1 MRLYIEDKEFLQ
13 EIEKSMRMREIIA
26 AGVEQAAWLPL
37 PEKFFSGD
45 ETGFDFAGVN
55 VMAKIL
61 FDIGKLTVE
70 MTSPVNCTAS
80 KVIYGHR
87 SFFNRTGAF
96 GPFCEDGKE
105 GGPATAY
112 CVETAK
118 ELLVNLFSDWFIL
131 NLHREEIHQKIA
143 TFEEFSRSYIA
154 REKARVFPVGQIVHE
169 LSRQSGEAKRQLKA
183 GLISQSEY
191 VKIRGP
197 IHEKLSELT
206 RQMRIKDP
214 FEVLF
219 EAELRDCHYAENARA
234 LIKSI

>member
-1 MRLYIEDKEFLQ
+1 MNNNESTPEER
-13 EIEKSMRMREIIA
+13 KSAKMREIIT
-26 AGVEQAAWLPL
+26 AGAEQAAWLPL

-118 ELLVNLFSDWFIL
+118 ELLVNLFSEIGRASC
-131 NLHREEIHQKIA
+131 RE
-143 TFEEFSRSYIA
+143 
-154 REKARVFPVGQIVHE
+154 RV
-169 LSRQSGEAKRQLKA
+169 
-183 GLISQSEY
+183 
-191 VKIRGP
+191 
-197 IHEKLSELT
+197 
-206 RQMRIKDP
+206 
-214 FEVLF
+214 
-219 EAELRDCHYAENARA
+219 
-234 LIKSI
+234 

>member
-1 MRLYIEDKEFLQ
+1 MNNNESTPEER
-13 EIEKSMRMREIIA
+13 KSAKMREIIT
-26 AGVEQAAWLPL
+26 AGAEQAAWLPL

-118 ELLVNLFSDWFIL
+118 ELLVNLFTDWFIL
-131 NLHREEIHQKIA
+131 NLRREEIRKKLA

-154 REKARVFPVGQIVHE
+154 REKARVFPIGQVFHE
-169 LSRQSGEAKRQLKA
+169 LSWQSADAKRQLKA
-183 GLISQSEY
+183 GQISQSEY

-214 FEVLF
+214 FETRF
-219 EAELRDCHYAENARA
+219 EEELRECLYAEDPKA
-234 LIKSI
+234 LIRSI

>member
-1 MRLYIEDKEFLQ
+1 MNNNESTPEER
-13 EIEKSMRMREIIA
+13 KSAKMREIIT
-26 AGVEQAAWLPL
+26 AGAEQAAWLPL
-37 PEKFFSGD
+37 PEKFYSGD
-45 ETGFDFAGVN
+45 EIGFGFADVN
-55 VMAKIL
+55 VRARVK

-70 MTSPVNCTAS
+70 MTSPVGCTAS
-80 KVIYGHR
+80 KVVYGHR

-96 GPFCEDGKE
+96 RPFCEDGKE

-118 ELLVNLFSDWFIL
+118 ELLVNLFTDWFIL
-131 NLHREEIHQKIA
+131 NLRREEIRKKLA

-154 REKARVFPVGQIVHE
+154 REKARVFPIGQVFHE
-169 LSRQSGEAKRQLKA
+169 LSWQSADAKRQLKA
-183 GLISQSEY
+183 GQISQSEY

-214 FEVLF
+214 FETRF
-219 EAELRDCHYAENARA
+219 EEELRECLYAEDPKA
-234 LIKSI
+234 LIRSI

>member
-37 PEKFFSGD
+37 SKEFFSGD
-45 ETGFDFAGVN
+45 EIGFDFAGVN
-55 VMAKIL
+55 VWAKIL

-70 MTSPVNCTAS
+70 MNSPVNCTAS
-80 KVIYGHR
+80 KVVYGHR

-96 GPFCEDGKE
+96 RPFCEDGKE

-131 NLHREEIHQKIA
+131 NLRREEIHQKMA
-143 TFEEFSRSYIA
+143 TFEEFSRIYIA
-154 REKARVFPVGQIVHE
+154 REKARVLPIKQTFHE
-169 LSRQSGEAKRQLKA
+169 LSQQSADAKRQLKA

-191 VKIRGP
+191 IRIREP
-197 IHEKLSELT
+197 LHEKLSELT

-214 FEVLF
+214 FEIRF

-234 LIKSI
+234 LIRSI